1 MTTDA
6 SLLLESLSANPA
18 VEVAWLYGSR
28 ASGLDSHDSDYDI
41 AVALVPHSLRP
52 GERQILLEDE
62 SYRLRLAMSAPVS
75 VVDINRVPVPL
86 AYNIINQGEVLLCR
100 SDFRLRAEQQRVW
113 SLWAEYKSEH
123 ERHRKAL

>member
-1 MTTDA
+1 MTADA
-6 SLLLESLSANPA
+6 SLLLQSLSANSA

-28 ASGLDSHDSDYDI
+28 AIGLDAHDSDYDI

-52 GERQILLEDE
+52 EERQTLLEDQA
-62 SYRLRLAMSAPVS
+62 YRLRLGMSAPVS

-113 SLWAEYKSEH
+113 SLWAEYKAEH